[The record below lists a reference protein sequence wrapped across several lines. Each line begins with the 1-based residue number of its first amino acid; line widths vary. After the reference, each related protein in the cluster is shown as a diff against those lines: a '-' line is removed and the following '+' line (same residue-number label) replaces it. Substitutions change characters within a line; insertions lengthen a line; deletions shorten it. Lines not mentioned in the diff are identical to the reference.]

1 MTRPVVTDHALVRYL
16 ERVCGI
22 DLDGYRREIE
32 ARTAHAVEVGACAL
46 ISEGW
51 RYVILNGRI
60 VTIMSRNDD
69 PPNRPPRPP
78 RDNGEEDE
86 HVSGAA

>member
-22 DLDGYRREIE
+22 ELDGYRREIE
-32 ARTAHAVEVGACAL
+32 ARTAHAVEVGACGL

-51 RYVILNGRI
+51 RYVIVDGRI
-60 VTIMSRNDD
+60 VTISPRDDD
-69 PPNRPPRPP
+69 PPSRPPRPS
-78 RDNGEEDE
+78 REERGEDD
-86 HVSGAA
+86 VSGAA